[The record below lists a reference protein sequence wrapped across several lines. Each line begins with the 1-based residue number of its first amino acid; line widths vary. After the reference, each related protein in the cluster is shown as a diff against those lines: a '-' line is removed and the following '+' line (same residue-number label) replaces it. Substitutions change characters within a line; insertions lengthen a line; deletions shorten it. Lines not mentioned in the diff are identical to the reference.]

1 MPIRMSGMMSGMDTD
16 SIVQA
21 LMSAQRMKQTKI
33 SNKKQLLEWKKELWG
48 DMNTKIL
55 NFYKGSLSKLKMQS
69 TFKTKSAVSSDTS
82 KVTATANAGAS
93 EGTYRIKVNSV
104 ASSQYVTSGKLAGAR
119 EVDDQGNPTGN
130 TTKVSSSTK
139 LVDLL
144 DNAGN
149 TTFTKGTQITIK
161 GANGTNNAT
170 LFVDE
175 NTTVADF
182 VATAQSAGLT
192 ASFDA
197 SQQRFF
203 LSSGKS
209 GGDQNFTITS
219 AALTT
224 SQQNAIAGWKEAVGY
239 NYLSSGD
246 KAAVS
251 KLFDG
256 LQTGT
261 VTYGTEVEEQLK
273 GYVAKA
279 QETGVTSYYK
289 NRETERL
296 YNLYFDDA
304 DHKVVS
310 ASAKQAYLDYHM
322 DKRATG
328 DAAADA
334 ALKADLENSWNT
346 MVAEDRAL
354 EMSHIANSQVT
365 EYMGTASTKADI
377 ATGISNGI
385 AGASDPFLV
394 ASNSQREANINAAA
408 QNFNSAMS
416 SLADNSSQM
425 AGLGITAVD
434 GSAVAEGTDAA
445 GLGMVVV
452 KAQNASVTVNGA
464 TLTSEDSTLT
474 VNGLTLNILD
484 STEGKEIS
492 VTVSKDT
499 SAVYDTIKDFI
510 GEYNSILKS
519 MNTGYNAATAR
530 GYDPLTDDQKKAM
543 TDDEIEKWEGKI
555 KSSLLRRDNTLSGLI
570 SSFRNNMM
578 GGYRASDGKQ
588 YSLAS
593 LGITTSTDYKEGGL
607 LHIKGDEDDDVFGDE
622 ENKLQ
627 KMLDEDPELVMEILN
642 GLANNLYEDLKK
654 RMSSTSMSSA
664 MTFYNDKEMNSQLS
678 AYAKDIKKWDV
689 KLNALE
695 DKYYKQF
702 TAMEKA
708 MASMQSQQN
717 ALAGFFG

>member
-16 SIVQA
+16 SIVQS
-21 LMSAQRMKQTKI
+21 LMSAHRMKQTKI

-82 KVTATANAGAS
+82 KITATANANAA
-93 EGTYRIKVNSV
+93 EGTYKIKVNSV

-119 EVDDQGNPTGN
+119 EIDDQGNPTGN
-130 TTKVSSSTK
+130 TVKVSNSTK

-144 DNAGN
+144 DNSGN

-161 GANGTNNAT
+161 GADGTNNAT

-209 GGDQNFTITS
+209 GDDQKFTITS
-219 AALTT
+219 AALT
-224 SQQNAIAGWKEAVGY
+224 QQQQDAIAGWKEAVGY

-296 YNLYFDDA
+296 NNLYFSDA
-304 DHKVVS
+304 DHKNVT
-310 ASAKQAYLDYHM
+310 AAGKQAYI
-322 DKRATG
+322 
-328 DAAADA
+328 DAGVADGHPAAG
-334 ALKADLENSWNT
+334 LEDSWNKMT
-346 MVAEDRAL
+346 DEQKATAVAGLVAT
-354 EMSHIANSQVT
+354 SVN
-365 EYMGTASTKADI
+365 EYMDSASTKADI
-377 ATGISNGI
+377 ATGISSGI
-385 AGASDPFLV
+385 AGATDPFLA
-394 ASNSQREANINAAA
+394 ASNSQREANIISAA
-408 QNFNSAMS
+408 QNFDSVMS
-416 SLADNSSQM
+416 TLADNSSQM

-434 GSAVAEGTDAA
+434 GSAVTEGTDAA

-452 KAQNASVTVNGA
+452 KAQNASITVNGA

-492 VTVSKDT
+492 ITVSKDT

-510 GEYNSILKS
+510 SEYNSILKS
-519 MNTGYNAATAR
+519 MNTSYNASTAR

-543 TDDEIEKWEGKI
+543 TDDEIEKWESKI
-555 KSSLLRRDNTLSGLI
+555 KSSLLRRDNTMSGLI

-578 GGYRASDGKQ
+578 GSYKASDGKT

-627 KMLDEDPELVMEILN
+627 KMLDEDPELVMEILT
-642 GLANNLYEDLKK
+642 GLSNNLYEDLKK
-654 RMSSTSMSSA
+654 KMASTSMSSA

-678 AYAKDIKKWDV
+678 DYAKDIKKWDA

>member
-16 SIVQA
+16 SIVQS
-21 LMSAQRMKQTKI
+21 LMSAHRMKQTKI

-82 KVTATANAGAS
+82 KITATANANAA
-93 EGTYRIKVNSV
+93 EGTYKIKVNSV

-119 EVDDQGNPTGN
+119 EIDDQGNPTGN
-130 TTKVSSSTK
+130 TVKVSNSTK

-144 DNAGN
+144 DNSGN

-161 GANGTNNAT
+161 GADGTNNAT

-209 GGDQNFTITS
+209 GDDQKFTITS
-219 AALTT
+219 AALT
-224 SQQNAIAGWKEAVGY
+224 QQQQDAIAGWKEAVGY

-296 YNLYFDDA
+296 NNLYFSDA
-304 DHKVVS
+304 DHKNVT
-310 ASAKQAYLDYHM
+310 AAGKQAYI
-322 DKRATG
+322 
-328 DAAADA
+328 DAGVADGHPAAG
-334 ALKADLENSWNT
+334 LEDSWNKMT
-346 MVAEDRAL
+346 DEQKATAVAGLVAT
-354 EMSHIANSQVT
+354 SVN
-365 EYMGTASTKADI
+365 EYMDSASTKADI
-377 ATGISNGI
+377 ATGISSGI

-394 ASNSQREANINAAA
+394 ASNSQREANINSAA
-408 QNFNSAMS
+408 QNFNSVMS

-492 VTVSKDT
+492 ITVSKDT

-510 GEYNSILKS
+510 SEYNSILKS
-519 MNTGYNAATAR
+519 MNTSYNASTAR

-543 TDDEIEKWEGKI
+543 TDDEIEKWESKI
-555 KSSLLRRDNTLSGLI
+555 KSSLLRRDNTMSGLI

-578 GGYRASDGKQ
+578 GSYKASDGKT

-627 KMLDEDPELVMEILN
+627 KMLDEDPELVMEILT
-642 GLANNLYEDLKK
+642 GLSNNLYEDLKK
-654 RMSSTSMSSA
+654 KMASTSMSSA

-678 AYAKDIKKWDV
+678 DYAKDIKKWDA

>member
-16 SIVQA
+16 SIVQS
-21 LMSAQRMKQTKI
+21 LMSAHRMKQTKI
-33 SNKKQLLEWKKELWG
+33 SNKKQTLEWKKELWG

-69 TFKTKSAVSSDTS
+69 TYKTKSAVSSDTS
-82 KVTATANAGAS
+82 KITATANANAS
-93 EGTYRIKVNSV
+93 EGTYKIKVNSV

-130 TTKVSSSTK
+130 TVKVSNSTK

-144 DNAGN
+144 DSSGN
-149 TTFTKGTQITIK
+149 TTFSKGTQITIK
-161 GANGTNNAT
+161 GSNGTNNAT

-203 LSSGKS
+203 LASGKS
-209 GGDQNFTITS
+209 GDDQKFTITS
-219 AALTT
+219 AALT
-224 SQQNAIAGWKEAVGY
+224 QQQQDAIAGWKEAVGY

-273 GYVAKA
+273 GYVEKA
-279 QETGVTSYYK
+279 QEAGVTSYYR

-296 YNLYFDDA
+296 NNLYFDDA

-310 ASAKQAYLDYHM
+310 ASAKQAYIDYGM
-322 DKRATG
+322 KKATG
-328 DAAADA
+328 DATADA
-334 ALKADLENSWNT
+334 ALRTKLEDEWNT
-346 MVAEDRAL
+346 MVADDRAAA
-354 EMSHIANSQVT
+354 MADIVSKQTA
-365 EYMGTASTKADI
+365 EYMDSASTKADI
-377 ATGISNGI
+377 AAGISGGI
-385 AGASDPFLV
+385 AGAADPFLA
-394 ASNSQREANINAAA
+394 ASNSQRETNINSAA
-408 QNFNSAMS
+408 QNFNSVMS

-425 AGLGITAVD
+425 AGLGISAVD

-484 STEGKEIS
+484 STEGKEVSI
-492 VTVSKDT
+492 TVSKDT

-510 GEYNSILKS
+510 SEYNSILKS

-578 GGYRASDGKQ
+578 GSYKASDGKT

-627 KMLDEDPELVMEILN
+627 KMLDEDPDLVMEILT
-642 GLANNLYEDLKK
+642 GLTNNLYEDLKK
-654 RMSSTSMSSA
+654 RMASTSMSSA

-678 AYAKDIKKWDV
+678 DYAKDIRKWDV

-717 ALAGFFG
+717 ALAGLFG

>member
-16 SIVQA
+16 SIVQS
-21 LMSAQRMKQTKI
+21 LMSAHRMKQTKI
-33 SNKKQLLEWKKELWG
+33 SNKKQTLEWKKELWG

-69 TFKTKSAVSSDTS
+69 TYKTKSAVSSDTS
-82 KVTATANAGAS
+82 KITATANANAS
-93 EGTYRIKVNSV
+93 EGTYKIKVNSV

-130 TTKVSSSTK
+130 TVKVSNSTK

-144 DNAGN
+144 DSSGN
-149 TTFTKGTQITIK
+149 TTFSKGTQITIK
-161 GANGTNNAT
+161 GSNGTNNAT

-203 LSSGKS
+203 LASGKS
-209 GGDQNFTITS
+209 GDDQKFTITS
-219 AALTT
+219 AALT
-224 SQQNAIAGWKEAVGY
+224 QQQQDAIAGWKEAVGY

-273 GYVAKA
+273 GYVEKA
-279 QETGVTSYYK
+279 QEAGVTSYYR

-296 YNLYFDDA
+296 NNLYFDDA

-310 ASAKQAYLDYHM
+310 ASAKQAYIDYGM
-322 DKRATG
+322 KKATG
-328 DAAADA
+328 DATADA
-334 ALKADLENSWNT
+334 ALRTNLEDEWNT
-346 MVAEDRAL
+346 MVADDRAAA
-354 EMSHIANSQVT
+354 MADIVSKQTA
-365 EYMGTASTKADI
+365 EYMDSASTKADI
-377 ATGISNGI
+377 AAGISGGI
-385 AGASDPFLV
+385 AGAADPFLA
-394 ASNSQREANINAAA
+394 ASNSQRETNINSAA
-408 QNFNSAMS
+408 QNFNSVMS

-425 AGLGITAVD
+425 AGLGISAVD

-484 STEGKEIS
+484 STEGKEVSI
-492 VTVSKDT
+492 TVSKDT

-510 GEYNSILKS
+510 SEYNSILKS

-578 GGYRASDGKQ
+578 GSYKASDGKT

-627 KMLDEDPELVMEILN
+627 KMLDEDPDLVMEILT
-642 GLANNLYEDLKK
+642 GLTNNLYEDLKK
-654 RMSSTSMSSA
+654 RMASTSMSSA

-678 AYAKDIKKWDV
+678 DYAKDIRKWDV

-717 ALAGFFG
+717 ALAGLFG

>member
-16 SIVQA
+16 SIVQS
-21 LMSAQRMKQTKI
+21 LMSAHRMKQTKI

-82 KVTATANAGAS
+82 KITATANANAA
-93 EGTYRIKVNSV
+93 EGTYKIKVNSV

-119 EVDDQGNPTGN
+119 EIDDQGNPTGN
-130 TTKVSSSTK
+130 TVKVSNSTK

-144 DNAGN
+144 DNSGN

-161 GANGTNNAT
+161 GADGTNNAT

-209 GGDQNFTITS
+209 GDDQKFTITS
-219 AALTT
+219 AALT
-224 SQQNAIAGWKEAVGY
+224 QQQQDAIAGWKEAVGY

-296 YNLYFDDA
+296 NNLYFSDA
-304 DHKVVS
+304 DHKNVT
-310 ASAKQAYLDYHM
+310 AAGKQAYI
-322 DKRATG
+322 
-328 DAAADA
+328 DAGVADGHPAAG
-334 ALKADLENSWNT
+334 LEDSWNKMT
-346 MVAEDRAL
+346 DEQKATAVAGLVAT
-354 EMSHIANSQVT
+354 SVN
-365 EYMGTASTKADI
+365 EYMDSASTKADI
-377 ATGISNGI
+377 ATGISSGI

-394 ASNSQREANINAAA
+394 ASNSQREANINSAA
-408 QNFNSAMS
+408 QNFNSVMS

-492 VTVSKDT
+492 ITVSKDT

-510 GEYNSILKS
+510 SEYNSILKS
-519 MNTGYNAATAR
+519 MNTSYNASTAR

-543 TDDEIEKWEGKI
+543 TDDEIEKWESKI
-555 KSSLLRRDNTLSGLI
+555 KSSLLRRDNTMSGLI

-578 GGYRASDGKQ
+578 GSYKASDGKT

-627 KMLDEDPELVMEILN
+627 KMLDEDSYR
-642 GLANNLYEDLKK
+642 A
-654 RMSSTSMSSA
+654 
-664 MTFYNDKEMNSQLS
+664 FQ
-678 AYAKDIKKWDV
+678 
-689 KLNALE
+689 
-695 DKYYKQF
+695 QF
-702 TAMEKA
+702 V
-708 MASMQSQQN
+708 
-717 ALAGFFG
+717 

>member
-33 SNKKQLLEWKKELWG
+33 SNKKQTLEWKKELWG

-93 EGTYRIKVNSV
+93 EGTYKIKVNSV

-130 TTKVSSSTK
+130 KVKVSSSTK

-144 DNAGN
+144 DNSGN
-149 TTFTKGTQITIK
+149 TTFTKGTQIAIK
-161 GANGTNNAT
+161 GADGTNNAT

-209 GGDQNFTITS
+209 GDDQKFTITS
-219 AALTT
+219 AALT
-224 SQQNAIAGWKEAVGY
+224 QQQQDAIAGWKEAVGY
-239 NYLSSGD
+239 DYLSSGD

-261 VTYGTEVEEQLK
+261 VTYGADVEEQLK

-279 QETGVTSYYK
+279 QEAGVTSYYRNK
-289 NRETERL
+289 KTEEL
-296 YNLYFDDA
+296 NNQFFSDA
-304 DHKVVS
+304 DHKNVTAV
-310 ASAKQAYLDYHM
+310 AKQAYIDEGV
-322 DKRATG
+322 AAGG
-328 DAAADA
+328 DATSLATDWDKKTDTERAAIA
-334 ALKADLENSWNT
+334 AEIVGRKTN
-346 MVAEDRAL
+346 
-354 EMSHIANSQVT
+354 
-365 EYMGTASTKADI
+365 EYMNSDSTKADI
-377 ATGISNGI
+377 ATGISSGI
-385 AGASDPFLV
+385 AGADSFLA
-394 ASNSQREANINAAA
+394 ASNSQREANINSAA
-408 QNFNSAMS
+408 QNFNSVMS
-416 SLADNSSQM
+416 SLADNSGQM

-434 GSAVAEGTDAA
+434 GSAVDEGTDAA

-484 STEGKEIS
+484 STAGKEIS

-510 GEYNSILKS
+510 SEYNSILKS
-519 MNTGYNAATAR
+519 MNTSYNASSAR

-555 KSSLLRRDNTLSGLI
+555 KSSLLRRDDTLSGLI

-578 GGYRASDGKQ
+578 GSYKASDGKT

-627 KMLDEDPELVMEILN
+627 KMLDEDPDLVMEILT
-642 GLANNLYEDLKK
+642 GLTNNLYEDLKK

-678 AYAKDIKKWDV
+678 DYAKDIRKWDV

-708 MASMQSQQN
+708 MASMQSQQS
-717 ALAGFFG
+717 ALSGFFG

>member
-82 KVTATANAGAS
+82 KITATANANAA
-93 EGTYRIKVNSV
+93 EGTYKIKVNSV

-119 EVDDQGNPTGN
+119 EIDDQGNPTGN
-130 TTKVSSSTK
+130 TVKVSNSTK

-144 DNAGN
+144 DNSGN

-203 LSSGKS
+203 ISSGKS
-209 GGDQNFTITS
+209 GDDQKFTITS
-219 AALTT
+219 AALT
-224 SQQNAIAGWKEAVGY
+224 QQQQDAIAGWKEAVGY
-239 NYLSSGD
+239 NYLSSDD

-261 VTYGTEVEEQLK
+261 VTYNAELEEKLK
-273 GYVAKA
+273 GYVSKA
-279 QETGVTSYYK
+279 QETAVTSYYK

-296 YNLYFDDA
+296 NNMYFSDA
-304 DHKVVS
+304 DHKNVT
-310 ASAKQAYLDYHM
+310 AAGKQAYID
-322 DKRATG
+322 AG
-328 DAAADA
+328 VAAGEDAAGLEDGWNKMTDEQ
-334 ALKADLENSWNT
+334 KANA
-346 MVAEDRAL
+346 VAGVVAK
-354 EMSHIANSQVT
+354 SVN
-365 EYMGTASTKADI
+365 EYMDSASTKADI
-377 ATGISNGI
+377 ATGISSGI
-385 AGASDPFLV
+385 AGATDPFLA
-394 ASNSQREANINAAA
+394 ASNSQREANIISAA
-408 QNFNSAMS
+408 QNFDSVMS

-425 AGLGITAVD
+425 AGLGISAVD

-492 VTVSKDT
+492 ITVSKDT

-510 GEYNSILKS
+510 SEYNSILKS
-519 MNTGYNAATAR
+519 MNTSYNASTAR

-543 TDDEIEKWEGKI
+543 TDDEIEKWESKI
-555 KSSLLRRDNTLSGLI
+555 KSSLLRRDNTMSGLI

-578 GGYRASDGKQ
+578 GSYKASDGKT

-627 KMLDEDPELVMEILN
+627 KMLDEDPELVMEILT
-642 GLANNLYEDLKK
+642 GLSNNLYEDLKK
-654 RMSSTSMSSA
+654 KMASTSMSSA

-678 AYAKDIKKWDV
+678 DYAKDIKKWDA

-702 TAMEKA
+702 TTMEKA

>member
-1 MPIRMSGMMSGMDTD
+1 MSIRMTGMISGMDTD

-21 LMSAQRMKQTKI
+21 LMSAQRMKQTKV
-33 SNKKQLLEWKKELWG
+33 SNNKQLLEWKKELWG

-82 KVTATANAGAS
+82 KVTATASANAS
-93 EGTYRIKVNSV
+93 EGTYKIKVNSV
-104 ASSQYVTSGKLAGAR
+104 ASSQYVTSGKLAGAK
-119 EVDDQGNPTGN
+119 EVDDQGNYTGN
-130 TTKVSSSTK
+130 TVKVSNSTK

-144 DNAGN
+144 DSGGN
-149 TTFTKGTQITIK
+149 TTFTQGTQITIK

-170 LFVDE
+170 LFIDE
-175 NTTVADF
+175 NTTVSDF
-182 VATAQSAGLT
+182 LATASAAGLN

-203 LSSGKS
+203 INSSKS
-209 GGDQNFTITS
+209 GDDQNFTITS
-219 AALTT
+219 AALTQQ
-224 SQQNAIAGWKEAVGY
+224 QQNAIAGWKEAVGY
-239 NYLSSGD
+239 EYLSSAD

-256 LQTGT
+256 LQTGS

-273 GYVAKA
+273 GYLAKS
-279 QETGVTSYYK
+279 QEAGVTSYYRNK
-289 NRETERL
+289 ETERL
-296 YNLYFDDA
+296 NNLYFSDA
-304 DHKVVS
+304 DHTDVS
-310 ASAKQAYLDYHM
+310 ASAKQAYIDYGM
-322 DKRATG
+322 KKATG
-328 DAAADA
+328 DATADA
-334 ALKADLENSWNT
+334 ALRANLEDTWNT
-346 MVAEDRAL
+346 MVAEDRVAT
-354 EMSHIANSQVT
+354 MANIVT
-365 EYMGTASTKADI
+365 AQTNEYLDSASTKADI
-377 ATGISNGI
+377 AAGVSGGI
-385 AGASDPFLV
+385 AGAADPFLS
-394 ASNSQREANINAAA
+394 ASSTQRETNILSAA
-408 QNFNSAMS
+408 QNFSSVMS

-425 AGLGITAVD
+425 AGLGLTAVD
-434 GSAVAEGTDAA
+434 GSKVEEGTDAA

-452 KAQNASVTVNGA
+452 QAQNASVTVNGA
-464 TLTSEDSTLT
+464 TLTSNDSTLT

-510 GEYNSILKS
+510 SEYNSILKS
-519 MNTGYNAATAR
+519 MNTSYNAASAR

-543 TDDEIEKWEGKI
+543 TDDEIEKWEAKI
-555 KSSLLRRDNTLSGLI
+555 KSSLLRRDDTLSGLI

-578 GGYRASDGKQ
+578 GSYRASNGKT

-607 LHIKGDEDDDVFGDE
+607 LHIKGDEDDDVYADE
-622 ENKLQ
+622 TNKLQ
-627 KMLDEDPELVMEILN
+627 QMLDEDPDLVMEILN

-654 RMSSTSMSSA
+654 RMSSTTMSSA

-678 AYAKDIKKWDV
+678 KYSKEIKQWDV

-708 MASMQSQQN
+708 MANMQSQQN